1 MPASF
6 FALSFVPVL
15 DSLNV
20 ANGCVCVC
28 VLCIQCVLWWN
39 YSGYEWIC
47 MSPFLFRGL
56 NESFHWLSDQAYFV
70 RCSAKFT
77 FCRMCIPLN
86 TLNLLKLRLFMRSMR
101 SAGGSQ
107 TKTTSSRHPIELS
120 AQRCVASTISRILR
134 TLDAA
139 QTKFLRLTRE
149 MGIKAKY
156 KYVVQHI
163 RHNRNWAQLFALL
176 CFAKSG
182 VRAERRDV
190 MHYIW
195 LK

>member
-1 MPASF
+1 MFTFDFAGEF
-6 FALSFVPVL
+6 FSLLSFEPVL

-20 ANGCVCVC
+20 ANGCVCAMYTMC
-28 VLCIQCVLWWN
+28 PLMKLLWLWVDM
-39 YSGYEWIC
+39 YV
-47 MSPFLFRGL
+47 PFLFRGL

-86 TLNLLKLRLFMRSMR
+86 TLNLLKLQLFMRSMR
-101 SAGGSQ
+101 SAVGSQ
-107 TKTTSSRHPIELS
+107 RKTTSSRHPIELS

-139 QTKFLRLTRE
+139 QTEFLGLTRE

-156 KYVVQHI
+156 K
-163 RHNRNWAQLFALL
+163 
-176 CFAKSG
+176 
-182 VRAERRDV
+182 
-190 MHYIW
+190 
-195 LK
+195 